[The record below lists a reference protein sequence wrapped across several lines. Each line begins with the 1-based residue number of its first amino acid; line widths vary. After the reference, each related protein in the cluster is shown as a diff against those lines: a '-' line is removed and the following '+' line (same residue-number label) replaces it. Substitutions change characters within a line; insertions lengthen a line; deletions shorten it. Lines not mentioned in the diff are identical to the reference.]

1 LVPTYK
7 YHRMIGFISLFLLFI
22 LMTVSVSYGTSQDE
36 VQTQI
41 DQTKKKLSETK
52 RKENSVLGS
61 LLRTQQ
67 ELEKIS
73 SSLSQL
79 NSNLNT
85 TERKMQIITAQ
96 LNNAEMEL
104 ERVKTE
110 IGGRKGILDQRLVA
124 LYKRGYQSSLEVLF
138 CAKSFAEFISR
149 FEIIGG
155 YVRGD
160 LHILKTLQAQQNL
173 IKKKREEIAKKQ
185 QELADQKNLYA
196 RLQVQTK
203 QQQSRQISA
212 IVDKQQQLSV
222 LQNDRKALEE
232 ALDELELTSKAV
244 EEQIRSYQLQ
254 FQNRPALGTGR
265 YIWPAPGNITSY
277 FGNRY
282 HPVLRK
288 RKFHTGIDIAAPSGT
303 AIKAADSGI
312 VIFAN
317 RNGGYGKFITID
329 HGNGIS
335 SCYAHC
341 SIISVDAGQT
351 VTKGDVIGKVGST
364 GLSTGPH
371 LHFEIRKDGV
381 TVDPLTYL

>member
-1 LVPTYK
+1 MAFTYK
-7 YHRMIGFISLFLLFI
+7 YHRIIGFILIFLMAI
-22 LMTVSVSYGTSQDE
+22 SVSYGTSQDE

-52 RKENSVLGS
+52 RKENTVLGS

-67 ELEKIS
+67 ELEKIN

-96 LNNAEMEL
+96 LNSAEAEL
-104 ERVKTE
+104 ERIKTE
-110 IGGRKGILDQRLVA
+110 IGGREGILDQRIVA
-124 LYKRGYQSSLEVLF
+124 LYKHGYQSSLEVLF
-138 CAKSFAEFISR
+138 RAKNFAEFISR
-149 FEIIGG
+149 FEIIGS

-160 LHILKTLQAQQNL
+160 LQIIKTLQAQQNM

-185 QELADQKNLYA
+185 QELAEQKNLYA
-196 RLQVQTK
+196 RLQIQTK
-203 QQQSRQISA
+203 QQQSRQLSA
-212 IVDKQQQLSV
+212 IEDKQQQLMI
-222 LQNDRKALEE
+222 LRNDVKALEE

-244 EEQIRSYQLQ
+244 EEQIRNYQLQ
-254 FQNRPALGTGR
+254 FHNRPALGTGR

-288 RKFHTGIDIAAPSGT
+288 RKFHSGIDIAAPAGT
-303 AIKAADSGI
+303 PIKASDSGV
-312 VIFAN
+312 VIFAD
-317 RNGGYGKFITID
+317 RNGGYGKFISID

-341 SIISVDAGQT
+341 SIISVDQGQI
-351 VTKGDVIGKVGST
+351 VTKGDIIGKVGTT

>member
-1 LVPTYK
+1 
-7 YHRMIGFISLFLLFI
+7 MIGFCSLLLLFI
-22 LMTVSVSYGTSQDE
+22 LMTVSVSYGTSSDE

-52 RKENSVLGS
+52 RKENTVLGS

-67 ELEKIS
+67 ELEKIA

-79 NSNLNT
+79 NSNMNT

-96 LNNAEMEL
+96 LNSAEMEL

-110 IGGRKGILDQRLVA
+110 IGGRKGVLDQRLVS
-124 LYKRGYQSSLEVLF
+124 LYKHGFQSNLEILF
-138 CAKSFAEFISR
+138 RAKNFAEFISR

-155 YVRGD
+155 YIRGD
-160 LHILKTLQAQQNL
+160 LQILKTLQAQQNL

-196 RLQVQTK
+196 RLQIQTK
-203 QQQSRQISA
+203 QQQSRQLSA
-212 IVDKQQQLSV
+212 IEDKQQQLSV
-222 LQNDRKALEE
+222 LQNDRKALED
-232 ALDELELTSKAV
+232 ALDELEETSKQV

-265 YIWPAPGNITSY
+265 YIWPVPGNITSY

-282 HPVLRK
+282 HPILKK
-288 RKFHTGIDIAAPSGT
+288 RKYHSGIDIAAPAGT
-303 AIKAADSGI
+303 PIKAADSGV
-312 VIFAN
+312 VIFAD
-317 RNGGYGKFITID
+317 RNGGYGKYISID

-335 SCYAHC
+335 SCYGHC
-341 SIISVDAGQT
+341 SLILVDAGQI
-351 VTKGDVIGKVGST
+351 VTKGDIIGKVGST
-364 GLSTGPH
+364 GLSTGNH
-371 LHFEIRKDGV
+371 CHFEIRKNGV
-381 TVDPLTYL
+381 CVDPLEYL

>member
-1 LVPTYK
+1 
-7 YHRMIGFISLFLLFI
+7 MIGFILILFLLAI
-22 LMTVSVSYGTSQDE
+22 SVCYGTSQDE

-67 ELEKIS
+67 ELEKIA
-73 SSLSQL
+73 SSLTQL

-96 LNNAEMEL
+96 LNNAEAEL
-104 ERVKTE
+104 ERIKTE
-110 IGGRKGILDQRLVA
+110 IGGRVGVLDQRLVA
-124 LYKRGYQSSLEVLF
+124 LYKHGYQSDLEVLF
-138 CAKSFAEFISR
+138 SAKNFAEFISR

-160 LHILKTLQAQQNL
+160 LQILKTLQAQQNL

-203 QQQSRQISA
+203 QQQSRQLSA
-212 IVDKQQQLSV
+212 IENRKQELSV
-222 LQNDRKALEE
+222 LQNDRAALEN
-232 ALDELELTSKAV
+232 ALDELEATSKQV
-244 EEQIRSYQLQ
+244 EAQIRQYQLQ
-254 FQNRPALGTGR
+254 FQDRPALGTGR
-265 YIWPAPGNITSY
+265 YIWPVPGKITSY

-282 HPVLRK
+282 HPILKK
-288 RKFHTGIDIAAPSGT
+288 RKYHSGLDISAPAGT
-303 AIKAADSGI
+303 PIKAADSGV
-312 VIFAN
+312 VIFAAV
-317 RNGGYGKFITID
+317 NGGYGKYISID

-335 SCYAHC
+335 SCYGHC
-341 SIISVDAGQT
+341 SLILVDAGQI

-371 LHFEIRKDGV
+371 CHFEIRKNGV
-381 TVDPLTYL
+381 CADPLSYL